1 LCKYQCKKRKIFLV
15 TGCTYICIWVNSIP
29 TVQMKRSNSEER
41 ECLYLMTDLHI
52 LLNIVE
58 KSRTNLFFI
67 HLHIYID
74 RKERTRTFALFS
86 IPMSLIRNI
95 RKKTP
100 KNFRS
105 VRHCWEEY
113 SLGKRY
119 ERLNDDETARLIYYS
134 STCFNQTYYSNWFL
148 KFTEF

>member
-41 ECLYLMTDLHI
+41 KCLYLITDLHI
-52 LLNIVE
+52 LLNTVE

-67 HLHIYID
+67 HLHVYID
-74 RKERTRTFALFS
+74 RTRTFALFS